1 MIVGSLAGLP
11 GTALNGGSA
20 ASRGVARFGL
30 AALLRMTRG
39 NTETGGAIASLSDAV
54 GSAATTSGRA
64 TVGGVKA
71 GADARCSVGRTAGC
85 AAG

>member
-1 MIVGSLAGLP
+1 
-11 GTALNGGSA
+11 
-20 ASRGVARFGL
+20 
-30 AALLRMTRG
+30 MTRG
-39 NTETGGAIASLSDAV
+39 DAETGGAIASLSDAD
-54 GSAATTSGRA
+54 GSAATTSGRV